1 LSDPDVI
8 ERYRVA
14 ERDWTRT
21 RKLSFAKVAT
31 LLLCGHKFPLQNQLN
46 KAAKALGEVASVP
59 TASAYCQAR
68 RKLQPE
74 LFVYLNEL
82 VTTRYAQLSVEDES
96 WRTWHGRRV
105 LGLDGTYVNVP
116 DTEETRRQFS
126 LQTNQHESG
135 SRVQA
140 LGSVL
145 YDVLNDVGVAAG
157 LSQKRGEREFIFEQ
171 YLAVTRAGDVV
182 VMDRNYADS
191 LVMAFWLKNGRDF
204 VIRLPRGGFHKVREF
219 WISPDVERVVE
230 LRVPRKQERRAR
242 QLRLAETVR
251 VRLVKVE
258 LADGEVEVLGTS
270 LLDAEEWPRAEL
282 KQVYG
287 WRWGVETYF
296 DRIKNIFEV
305 ERFSGESVQSLKQ
318 DFYGVI
324 FLATLET
331 VLTEEVE
338 MELQQES
345 AARECQLVPQVN
357 HSVSY
362 AALVDYLIDLLMN
375 QEQSV
380 EATLAELQCLFRTN
394 PTRHQAGRKFPRKKR
409 SHARESWFHRYGK
422 RTIA

>member
-1 LSDPDVI
+1 MI
-8 ERYRVA
+8 ARYRVA
-14 ERDWTRT
+14 ERDWTRR

-46 KAAKALGEVASVP
+46 KAAKVLGEVEAVP

-68 RKLQPE
+68 RKLKPE

-82 VTTRYAQLSVEDES
+82 VTTRYEELSVEDGS
-96 WRTWHGRRV
+96 WRTWRGRRV

-116 DTEETRRQFS
+116 DTQETRRQFS
-126 LQTNQHESG
+126 LQTNQYASG
-135 SRVQA
+135 VRVQA

-157 LSQKRGEREFIFEQ
+157 LSAKRNEREFIFEQ
-171 YLAVTRAGDVV
+171 YVEVTRAGGVV

-204 VIRLPRGGFHKVREF
+204 VIRLPRGGFQQVVEF
-219 WISPDVERVVE
+219 WDSPDVERVVE
-230 LRVPRKQERRAR
+230 LQVSRKQQRRAR
-242 QLRLAETVR
+242 QLGLAESMR

-258 LADGEVEVLGTS
+258 LADGEVEVLATS
-270 LLDAEEWPRAEL
+270 LLDADEWPREEL
-282 KQVYG
+282 KAVYG
-287 WRWGVETYF
+287 WRWRVETYF

-305 ERFSGESVQSLKQ
+305 ERFSGESVQSIEQ

-324 FLATLET
+324 LLATVET
-331 VLTEEVE
+331 VLTEEAE
-338 MELQQES
+338 AELQQES
-345 AARECQLVPQVN
+345 RSRECQLVPQVN

-375 QEQSV
+375 QAKSIE
-380 EATLAELQCLFRTN
+380 ETLAELHHLFRTN
-394 PTRHQAGRKFPRKKR
+394 PTRHPAGRKFPRKKR